1 MKIVIMI
8 LLMVGVFGCEDD
20 NSISSYKCGNDS
32 IYRVTQDGSTNT
44 YEFGFNNCN
53 TITSFTTRD
62 KVYLLDNPEELDLIT
77 ATKTVRGGGY
87 INDDVEIRYFN
98 DSLQFQV
105 NSKIYG
111 NGQQLIFIYRYV
123 YGDDFITKQ
132 NTVLGNID
140 YIYDFDL
147 LYDYILEDVAYD
159 VVFLEATQSANL
171 L

>member
-1 MKIVIMI
+1 
-8 LLMVGVFGCEDD
+8 MVGVFGCEDGKAVD
-20 NSISSYKCGNDS
+20 NYNCGDDS
-32 IYRVTQDGSTNT
+32 IYRMTQDGSTNT
-44 YEFGFNNCN
+44 YELGFNNCN
-53 TITSFTTRD
+53 TITSFTIRD
-62 KVYLLDNPEELDLIT
+62 KVYLLDNPDELDLIT
-77 ATKTVRGGGY
+77 ATKTVRGVGY

-111 NGQQLIFIYRYV
+111 NGQELIFIYRYV

-147 LYDYILEDVAYD
+147 LYGYILEDVAYE
-159 VVFLEATQSANL
+159 VVFLEAAKAASL